1 MDQITQI
8 ASAAEEQ
15 YQVSEEI
22 SRTISGMQSSTT
34 DVSHASKGLSSNAD
48 NLLSLSKSLNELVGQ
63 FKV

>member
-15 YQVSEEI
+15 FKVSEDI
-22 SRTISGMQSSTT
+22 SRTISGMQTSTT
-34 DVSHASKGLSSNAD
+34 DVSHASKGLSGNAD
-48 NLLSLSKSLNELVGQ
+48 NLLALSKNLNELVGQ